1 LYVDS
6 LDEFFVMTVAAV
18 TLLAAVGSASYVAAQ
33 EDDGERSGFQVRPY
47 FSFFGLFAT
56 LMLAALETG
65 NPGCYSFWSRR
76 ARWPARP
83 WSG

>member
-1 LYVDS
+1 MDS
-6 LDEFFVMTVAAV
+6 LDGFFVMTVAAV
-18 TLLAAVGSASYVAAQ
+18 TLLAVAVGSASYVAAQ

-47 FSFFGLFAT
+47 FSFFGLFAS

-65 NPGCYSFWSRR
+65 NSGCCSSWSRR